1 MGKTVI
7 EKIISAHSD
16 QDARAG
22 EIVWMEIDVRSA
34 RDFAG
39 ANVVKNYEREYDGQP
54 VADPKKT
61 FFTFDL
67 VAPAKTIKYAI
78 NQQICRNF
86 AAKHGIKVYD
96 VDMGIGSHV
105 LMEEGL
111 AKPGATVVGTDSHM
125 NIVSAVGA
133 FGQGMGDVDVA
144 FIFKTG
150 KTWFEV
156 PQTIKVKIKGTPPAH
171 TSPKDFT
178 LKIIKA
184 LGTTTALGKAIE
196 FYGEAVE
203 GLPLHGRITL
213 LSMVTEMSGI
223 AGFIP
228 FTEAVKEQVKAWAGE
243 FEEVKADPDAEYQSE
258 LEIDISDLEPLLA
271 APSHPKNVHP
281 VKEYQGQKID
291 SGFIGSCTN
300 GREEDII
307 AAWKILKG
315 KKVAPGVRLI
325 VVPSTKRVYG
335 SLLKKGILQDLFDA
349 GAIILNASCG
359 GCAEGH
365 AGLTGEGEVQISTG
379 NRNFAGKQGKGLTF
393 LASPETVAASV
404 LRGEITSPEEFL
416 S

>member
-1 MGKTVI
+1 MGKTII
-7 EKIISAHSD
+7 EKIISAHSESE
-16 QDARAG
+16 AKAG
-22 EIVWMEIDVRSA
+22 EIVWMDIDVRSA

-39 ANVVKNYEREYDGQP
+39 ANVVKNYRREYDSTP
-54 VADPKKT
+54 VDNPDRT

-78 NQQICRNF
+78 NQQICRDF
-86 AAKHGIKVYD
+86 AQEQGIKVYD

-111 AKPGATVVGTDSHM
+111 ARPGATVVGTDSHM

-156 PQTIKVKIKGTPPAH
+156 PQTVKVTIKGKLPSGVSA
-171 TSPKDFT
+171 KDLV
-178 LKIIKA
+178 LKIIKE

-196 FYGEAVE
+196 FYGEGIEELNLA
-203 GLPLHGRITL
+203 GRITVC
-213 LSMVTEMSGI
+213 SMVTEMSGI

-228 FTEAVKEQVKAWAGE
+228 FTESVKEEIKEWAGE
-243 FEEVKADPDAEYQSE
+243 FQEVRADPDARYAET
-258 LEIDISDLEPLLA
+258 LEIDISSLEPMLA

-281 VKEYQGQKID
+281 VKEYEGERID

-300 GREEDII
+300 GREEDIME
-307 AAWKILKG
+307 AWRILKG
-315 KKVAPGVRLI
+315 RKIATGKRLI
-325 VVPSTKRVYG
+325 IVPATRRVYG
-335 SLLKKGILQDLFDA
+335 NLLKRGILQDLFDA

-365 AGLTGEGEVQISTG
+365 AGLTGEGEIQITTG
-379 NRNFAGKQGKGLTF
+379 NRNFAGKQGKGLTY
-393 LASPETVAASV
+393 LASPATVAASLLEGV
-404 LRGEITSPEEFL
+404 ITSPEKFL
-416 S
+416 T

>member
-1 MGKTVI
+1 MGKTII
-7 EKIISAHSD
+7 EKIISAHSESE
-16 QDARAG
+16 AKAG
-22 EIVWMEIDVRSA
+22 EIVWMNIDVRSA

-39 ANVVKNYEREYDGQP
+39 ANVVKNYRREYDSTP
-54 VADPKKT
+54 VDDSDKT

-78 NQQICRNF
+78 NQQICRDF
-86 AAKHGIKVYD
+86 AQEQGIKVYD

-111 AKPGATVVGTDSHM
+111 ARPGATVVGTDSHM

-156 PQTIKVKIKGTPPAH
+156 PETVKVIIKGKLPYSVSA
-171 TSPKDFT
+171 KDLV
-178 LKIIKA
+178 LKIIKE

-196 FYGEAVE
+196 FYGEGIE
-203 GLPLHGRITL
+203 GLSLSGRITVC
-213 LSMVTEMSGI
+213 SMVTEMSGI

-228 FTEAVKEQVKAWAGE
+228 FTESVREEIREWAGE
-243 FEEVKADPDAEYQSE
+243 FQEVKADSDATYAAT
-258 LEIDISDLEPLLA
+258 LEIDISNLEPMLA

-281 VKEYQGQKID
+281 VKEYEGERID

-307 AAWKILKG
+307 EAWKILKG
-315 KKVAPGVRLI
+315 RKIAPGKRLI
-325 VVPSTKRVYG
+325 IVPATRKVYG
-335 SLLKKGILQDLFDA
+335 NLLKRGVLQDLFDS

-365 AGLTGEGEVQISTG
+365 AGLTGEGEIQITTG
-379 NRNFAGKQGKGLTF
+379 NRNFAGKQGKGLTY
-393 LASPETVAASV
+393 LASPATVAASLLEGV
-404 LRGEITSPEEFL
+404 ITSPEKFL
-416 S
+416 T

>member
-7 EKIISAHSD
+7 EKIISAHSG
-16 QDARAG
+16 QEAKAG
-22 EIVWMEIDVRSA
+22 QIVWMNVDVRSA

-39 ANVVKNYEREYDGQP
+39 ANVVKNYRREYDGTP
-54 VADPKKT
+54 VADPGKT

-78 NQQICRNF
+78 NQQICRKF
-86 AAKHGIKVYD
+86 AEEQGIRVYD

-111 AKPGATVVGTDSHM
+111 ARPGATVVGTDSHM

-133 FGQGMGDVDVA
+133 FGQGMGDVDIA

-156 PQTIKVKIKGTPPAH
+156 PQTIKVNIKGKLPGH
-171 TSPKDFT
+171 TSAKDLV
-178 LKIIKA
+178 LKIIKE
-184 LGTTTALGKAIE
+184 LGTTTALGRAIE
-196 FYGEAVE
+196 FYGEGIE
-203 GLPLHGRITL
+203 GLSLSGRITVC
-213 LSMVTEMSGI
+213 SMVTEMSGI

-228 FTEAVKEQVKAWAGE
+228 FNESVREEIRKWSGD
-243 FEEVKADPDAEYQSE
+243 FEEVKADPDAEYAA
-258 LEIDISDLEPLLA
+258 EIDIDISNLVPMLA
-271 APSHPKNVHP
+271 APSHPKNVHT
-281 VKEYQGQKID
+281 VEEYNGHRID

-315 KKVAPGVRLI
+315 KRIASGKRLI
-325 VVPSTKRVYG
+325 VVPATKRVYG
-335 SLLKKGILQDLFDA
+335 NLLKKGILQDLFDA

-365 AGLTGEGEVQISTG
+365 AGLTGEDEIQISTG

-393 LASPETVAASV
+393 LASPQTVAASV
-404 LRGEITSPEEFL
+404 LKGVITSPEEFL
-416 S
+416 N

>member
-1 MGKTVI
+1 MGKTII
-7 EKIISAHSD
+7 EKIISVHS
-16 QDARAG
+16 QEDARAG
-22 EIVWMEIDVRSA
+22 EIVWMDIDVRSA

-39 ANVVKNYEREYDGQP
+39 ANVVKNYRREYDNTP
-54 VADPKKT
+54 VENVSKT

-78 NQQICRNF
+78 NQQVCRDF
-86 AAKHGIKVYD
+86 AQEQGIKVYD

-105 LMEEGL
+105 LMEEGH
-111 AKPGATVVGTDSHM
+111 ARPGATVVGTDSHM

-156 PQTIKVKIKGTPPAH
+156 PETIKVIVKGKLPPTVSA
-171 TSPKDFT
+171 KDLV
-178 LKIIKA
+178 LKIIKE

-196 FYGEAVE
+196 FYGEGIE
-203 GLPLHGRITL
+203 GLNLSGRITVC
-213 LSMVTEMSGI
+213 SMVTEMSGI

-228 FTEAVKEQVKAWAGE
+228 FTDRVKEEIKNWAGE
-243 FEEVKADPDAEYQSE
+243 FDEVKADPDASYAAAIEIDVSE
-258 LEIDISDLEPLLA
+258 LKPMLA

-281 VKEYQGQKID
+281 VEEYEGEKID

-307 AAWKILKG
+307 EAWKILKG
-315 KKVAPGVRLI
+315 RKIAPGKRLI
-325 VVPSTKRVYG
+325 IVPATRKVYG
-335 SLLKKGILQDLFDA
+335 NLLKKGILQDLFDA

-365 AGLTGEGEVQISTG
+365 AGLTGEGEIQITTG
-379 NRNFAGKQGKGLTF
+379 NRNFAGKQGKGLTY
-393 LASPETVAASV
+393 LASPATVAASV
-404 LRGEITSPEEFL
+404 LEGVITSPEKYL
-416 S
+416 T

>member
-7 EKIISAHSD
+7 EKIISAHSGGG
-16 QDARAG
+16 ARAG

-39 ANVVKNYEREYDGQP
+39 ANVVKNYEREYDGTP
-54 VADPKKT
+54 VADPSKT

-67 VAPAKTIKYAI
+67 VAPAKTIKYAV
-78 NQQICRNF
+78 NQQICRDF
-86 AAKHGIKVYD
+86 ARKHGIKVYD

-111 AKPGATVVGTDSHM
+111 ARPGATVVGTDSHM

-144 FIFKTG
+144 FIFRTG

-156 PQTIKVKIKGTPPAH
+156 PHTIKVRVKGKPPES
-171 TSPKDFT
+171 TSAKDLT
-178 LKIIKA
+178 LKIIKE

-196 FYGEAVE
+196 FYGAAVE
-203 GLPLHGRITL
+203 GLPLYGRITL

-228 FTEAVKEQVKAWAGE
+228 FTEAVKEEIKEWAGD
-243 FEEVKADPDAEYQSE
+243 FEDVVADSDAEYSGE
-258 LEIDISDLEPLLA
+258 VEIDVSGLKPLLS

-281 VKEYQGQKID
+281 VEEYAGEKID
-291 SGFIGSCTN
+291 TAFIGSCTN
-300 GREEDII
+300 GRYEDIR

-315 KKVAPGVRLI
+315 KKVASGVRLI
-325 VVPSTKRVYG
+325 IVPATKRVYG
-335 SLLKKGILQDLFDA
+335 RLLKEGILQDLFDA

-379 NRNFAGKQGKGLTF
+379 NRNFAGKQGKGLTY
-393 LASPETVAASV
+393 LASPQTVAASA
-404 LRGEITSPEEFL
+404 LRGKITSPEEFL